1 MTLYLKLELQDTK
14 IITNT
19 CFLEKSPVYLQPIH
33 LIMKQTLLTSVV
45 LAVIVVVVVVV
56 VVACPML
63 HRMDAVPIV

>member
-14 IITNT
+14 NITNT

>member
-1 MTLYLKLELQDTK
+1 
-14 IITNT
+14 
-19 CFLEKSPVYLQPIH
+19 
-33 LIMKQTLLTSVV
+33 MKQTLLTSVV